1 MPDRARLLT
10 LSLVFLA
17 ACGSGG
23 EPASE
28 SPASDTA
35 MAAPSAMDS
44 ATPAPAPVASDTAS
58 GLTER
63 GLGALRVGM
72 TEDEARAALGGA
84 WEALPAD
91 GDPQVCRY
99 ARSAALPEGVKV
111 MLDGGRVRRVEVDS
125 GATATAAGARIGD
138 PSERV
143 RQLYP
148 GLREQPHKYTA
159 GKYLVVLPGAPADT
173 THRIVFETDSAGAVT
188 RFRGGAFPHVEYVEG
203 CS

>member
-1 MPDRARLLT
+1 MIDRARLLIF
-10 LSLVFLA
+10 SLLLLA
-17 ACGSGG
+17 ACGSGD

-28 SPASDTA
+28 APPADTTA
-35 MAAPSAMDS
+35 LAPAADS
-44 ATPAPAPVASDTAS
+44 AATAPAPVANDTAN

-63 GLGALRVGM
+63 GIGPLRVGM
-72 TEDEARAALGGA
+72 TEEEARAALGGA
-84 WEALPAD
+84 WEALGAD
-91 GDPQVCRY
+91 APEACRY
-99 ARSAALPEGVKV
+99 ARSSALPQGVKV

-125 GATATAAGARIGD
+125 GTTASAAGARIGD
-138 PSERV
+138 PAERV

-148 GLREQPHKYTA
+148 GLREGPHKYTA

-173 THRIVFETDSAGAVT
+173 LHRIVFETDSAGAVT